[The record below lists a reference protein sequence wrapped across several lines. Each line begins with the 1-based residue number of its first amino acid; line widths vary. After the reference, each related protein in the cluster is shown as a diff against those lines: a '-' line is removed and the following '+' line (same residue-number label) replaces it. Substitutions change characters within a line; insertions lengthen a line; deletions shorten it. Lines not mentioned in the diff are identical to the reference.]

1 MKFSGD
7 NVKSVLALM
16 VIAFCFAYFMT
27 TTLADIKPNDQIVIA
42 LVAFANVILGYYF
55 GTTQGSAKK
64 DETINELTK
73 KQNE

>member
-1 MKFSGD
+1 MKWISD
-7 NVKSVLALM
+7 HIKSILAIM
-16 VIAFCFAYFMT
+16 AVAFCFAYFMT
-27 TTLADIKPNDQIVIA
+27 TTVAGIKANDQIVIA